1 MTISSASWHNRSYMA
16 FQPDRPNDFIRA
28 RVKDAGRVVIPAEL
42 RREFGIEDGEEILFS
57 RDEHGIRITPV
68 RRAVQEAQDFFSRL
82 AESNISLSEEILQDR
97 RSEEE
102 RG

>member
-1 MTISSASWHNRSYMA
+1 MA
-16 FQPDRPNDFIRA
+16 LYPDRSNDFIRA

-68 RRAVQEAQDFFSRL
+68 RRAVKEAQDFFSRL
-82 AESNISLSEEILQDR
+82 ADPSVSLSDELLRDR
-97 RSEEE
+97 RAEEE
-102 RG
+102 RD